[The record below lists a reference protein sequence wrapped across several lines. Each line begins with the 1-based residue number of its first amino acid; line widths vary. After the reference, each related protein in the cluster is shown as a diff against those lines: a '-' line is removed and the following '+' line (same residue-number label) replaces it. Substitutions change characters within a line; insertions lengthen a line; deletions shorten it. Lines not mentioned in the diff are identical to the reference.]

1 MKDIVFR
8 KQQKEVLD
16 LMGQNNKLR
25 IIAPTSAGK
34 SFMIF
39 GDIYNKIQNQEESL
53 NIIVSSRILLL
64 QQLSLEFSSLVEGVN
79 IVHMHSGDTG
89 QRKITDYLE
98 FAYWVEVSKGH
109 KVVFVTY
116 NSLHKIIKSEVQI
129 DGVYLDEAHNAVKRH
144 FFEYV
149 RLISDQTKSLYTL
162 TATPKY
168 HPDPTKNGNNNTEV
182 YGENVYIVNAVD
194 LINEGSILPP
204 KATPMNIP
212 FIRDKEERAYERDYF
227 TLMDTLLNES
237 NMDRVLITCPS
248 TKAMMELMSMT
259 DFIKDL
265 NDNGYDIF
273 HITAKY
279 GAFHNN
285 KKVKR
290 GDFLTTIEQYGKE
303 QRKFVV
309 LHYSILTEGWSNNSI
324 QSSILMRDQSMGATV
339 QNIGRNL
346 RLAHN
351 DIKRINNGELL
362 PGDYPNYEKPYGNIV
377 IPVYQNTGA
386 KTEETVNSV
395 ITEVFVNGNYVF
407 DSIPV
412 KKEKKKDN
420 TKSVTV

>member
-1 MKDIVFR
+1 MRDKS
-8 KQQKEVLD
+8 
-16 LMGQNNKLR
+16 KLR

-39 GDIYNKIQNQEESL
+39 GDIYNKIQDQENTL
-53 NIIVSSRILLL
+53 HVVVSSRILLL
-64 QQLSLEFSSLVEGVN
+64 QQLSLEFAEKVSGVN

-89 QRKITDYLE
+89 QRKITNYLDL
-98 FAYWVEVSKGH
+98 AYWCEVTHGSK
-109 KVVFVTY
+109 VIFTTY
-116 NSLHKIIKSEVQI
+116 NSLRKIAKSELQI
-129 DGVYLDEAHNAVKRH
+129 DSVYLDEAHNAAKRH

-149 RLISDQTKSLYTL
+149 KAIDKCTKALYTF

-182 YGENVYIVNAVD
+182 HGSDVYVVNAVD

-204 KATPMNIP
+204 KVTTINIP
-212 FIRDKEERAYERDYF
+212 FIRDKEEKAHERDYF
-227 TLMDTLLNES
+227 TLMDTLLNEP

-248 TKAMMELMSMT
+248 TRAMMELMAMT
-259 DFIKDL
+259 DFVKDL
-265 NDNGYDIF
+265 NDNGYDLF

-290 GDFLTTIEQYGKE
+290 SDFLTTIERYGKE
-303 QRKFVV
+303 ERKFVV

-324 QSSILMRDQSMGATV
+324 QSSILMRDQSMGSTV
-339 QNIGRNL
+339 QNTGRTL

-351 DIKRINNGELL
+351 DIKRINSGELTIC
-362 PGDYPNYEKPYGNIV
+362 DYDNYEKPYGNIV
-377 IPVYQNTGA
+377 IPVYQNVGS

-395 ITEVFVNGNYVF
+395 INEVFVNGNYVF
-407 DSIPV
+407 DSVHV
-412 KKEKKKDN
+412 KKDKKKKDDPK
-420 TKSVTV
+420 TVTEDLTN